1 MEHEAAWI
9 LVVTLGA
16 PAIALLAD
24 ILNDLRKGVV

>member
-1 MEHEAAWI
+1 MEDAIWVFVI
-9 LVVTLGA
+9 TVGA